1 MLTLQNLAGSIVFG
15 PREIPQ
21 KTSVKEARDMYDAE
35 TMIHLVWGDRTLKDN
50 ELLGDLGL
58 SQDAI
63 LTAVKVPED
72 TVTKHRAA
80 TILSQ
85 VSKRDLREIE
95 SNKRPVD
102 IIRLI
107 WHALFLVLSVV
118 HGEDV
123 ATSMVGVFPLKGKR
137 EDLFFCIAKEE
148 VVGSDLRPMKDWSE
162 IRMIAYSIVREL
174 SSMHHST
181 LQLKLREGGDAV
193 EELKR
198 LIEIRN
204 FNASNAAKA
213 SSAAAR
219 VFEWFDVCVKPF
231 IKL

>member
-1 MLTLQNLAGSIVFG
+1 MLTLKNLAGSIVFG

-21 KTSVKEARDMYDAE
+21 KTSVREAKNMFDPEAM
-35 TMIHLVWGDRTLKDN
+35 MHLVWEDRTLKDS
-50 ELLGDLGL
+50 ELIGDLGL
-58 SQDAI
+58 PQDTT
-63 LTAVKVPED
+63 LTVIKIPED

-85 VSKRDLREIE
+85 ISKRDLREIE
-95 SNKRPVD
+95 MNKKPVD
-102 IIRLI
+102 IIKLI

-123 ATSMVGVFPLKGKR
+123 ATSMVGVFPFKGKR
-137 EDLFFCIAKEE
+137 ENLTVCIAKME
-148 VVGSDLRPMKDWSE
+148 VTAFDLRPMKDWSE
-162 IRMIAYSIVREL
+162 ICTIAYSIVREL

-181 LQLKLREGGDAV
+181 LQQKLREGGEAV

-198 LIEIRN
+198 LIDIRN

-219 VFEWFDVCVKPF
+219 VFEWFDVSVRPF
-231 IKL
+231 I